1 MGYNMQ
7 RLVALLALT
16 MFIIPGMAELNQTQ
30 TAFVAGLHDGYILGQ
45 LAWQSR
51 GNETAATLHNH
62 YADIVNEI
70 LNKTLSPA
78 DVQAYKMV
86 YVKPLVKNSDLPIIL
101 QVNQT
106 TGKWTV

>member
-1 MGYNMQ
+1 MQ